1 MIMSLKQKKIKFKPR
16 IKLNLNIYT
25 SVYLVQNSENWN
37 IVTEKRNQ
45 TFITANKVTF
55 TSSWSKSVTVYTLR
69 TEARLNVE
77 TKKEP
82 FLEKANLLKPG
93 ECKICLIF
101 FYFKTVAIAIIFKS
115 LNRGRY

>member
-1 MIMSLKQKKIKFKPR
+1 MSLKQKKIKFKPR

-25 SVYLVQNSENWN
+25 SVCLVQNSENWN
-37 IVTEKRNQ
+37 IVTKKRNQ

-55 TSSWSKSVTVYTLR
+55 TTSWSKSVTVYTLR

-77 TKKEP
+77 TKKGP

-93 ECKICLIF
+93 ECEICLIL